1 MLKWESRRSD
11 LYLSRLCVVAMAAG
25 FLFMALST
33 SLPLLILAMA
43 VNTLGFGLHLY
54 LRNLAT
60 SLVEP
65 HHVAR
70 LMTSVSWIDTSGLM
84 VASPLLAWLFER
96 GVEMRGIW
104 MGLPFLFT
112 AGIFGVIAILLG
124 MMSLS
129 DTRSREDEPLLV
141 ADEEAT
147 TLNA

>member
-1 MLKWESRRSD
+1 
-11 LYLSRLCVVAMAAG
+11 MAVG

-33 SLPLLILAMA
+33 SLPLLVLAIGI
-43 VNTLGFGLHLY
+43 NTLGFGLHLY

-70 LMTSVSWIDTSGLM
+70 LMTFVSWIDTSGLM

-96 GVEMRGIW
+96 GVEMGGIW

-112 AGIFGVIAILLG
+112 AGVFGVVAVLLG
-124 MMSLS
+124 MMSLGE
-129 DTRSREDEPLLV
+129 TRLSEEEPPIALN
-141 ADEEAT
+141 EEGT
-147 TLNA
+147 T